1 MEVDLTGV
9 VARLRAAGCVYAE
22 DEAAL
27 LTAAAPTA
35 AELDRLVEE
44 RVEGLPLEHVLGWA
58 LFCGLRVAVGPGVF
72 VPRRRTGFLAAQAVS
87 SVRACPPPAVVV
99 ELCCGAGALAATV
112 LAAVPSALVHA
123 ADIDPNAVDYARR
136 NLPGRAGYVY
146 LGDLFQALPS
156 TLRGRIDVLMVNTPY
171 VPTAE
176 IELLPAEARLYEPR
190 IALDG
195 GRDGLDVQRRLAA
208 DVATWLAPGGSVL
221 VETSEAQA
229 VTAAGMFAHSGMSVR
244 IDGDDELGATVVSA
258 RRQS

>member
-1 MEVDLTGV
+1 MGVDRGAV

-27 LTAAAPTA
+27 LTAAASTA
-35 AELDRLVEE
+35 AELERLIAR
-44 RVEGLPLEHVLGWA
+44 RVAGLPLEHVLGWA
-58 LFCGLRVAVGPGVF
+58 QFCGLRVTVGPGVF
-72 VPRRRTGFLAAQAVS
+72 VPRRRTEFLAAQAVAL
-87 SVRACPPPAVVV
+87 VRGCPPPAVVV

-112 LAAVPSALVHA
+112 LAAVPPALVYA

-136 NLPGRAGYVY
+136 NLPGRADYIYV
-146 LGDLFQALPS
+146 GDLFQALPS

-195 GRDGLDVQRRLAA
+195 GDDGLDVQRRLAA
-208 DVATWLAPGGSVL
+208 DAPTWLAPGGSVL

-229 VTAAGMFAHSGMSVR
+229 GAAGGVFADSGLSVR
-244 IDGDDELGATVVSA
+244 VDRDDDLGASVVSA
-258 RRQS
+258 RKQS